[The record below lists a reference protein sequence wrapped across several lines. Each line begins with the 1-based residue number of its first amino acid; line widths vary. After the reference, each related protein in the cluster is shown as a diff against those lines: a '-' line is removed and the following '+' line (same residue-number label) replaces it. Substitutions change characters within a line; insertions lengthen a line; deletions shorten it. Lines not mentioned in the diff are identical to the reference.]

1 MISIIL
7 GKIQPAQTPDRFDS
21 KFLHETLGL
30 KGGWYRSFIPF
41 AKRVGLLSPDG
52 APTELYKQFRTE
64 GHSSKAIAKAIR
76 IGYKPLFVRNENA
89 HELAPKD
96 LRALVIQI
104 TGKEEKA
111 VSLDRLLTSFG
122 KLKEWA
128 DFEGGTA
135 EAATPPVAD
144 TEEEPEVRPEPSG
157 RLRISYTINLNL
169 PETSDPKVFNA
180 IFRALK
186 EHLLRE
192 ET

>member
-1 MISIIL
+1 MISIVL
-7 GKIQPAQTPDRFDS
+7 GKIQPAQTPDRFDG
-21 KFLHETLGL
+21 KFLQETLGL

-41 AKRVGLLSPDG
+41 AKRIGLLTPDG

-76 IGYKPLFVRNENA
+76 IGYQPLFVRNEKA
-89 HELAPKD
+89 HELSPKD
-96 LRALVIQI
+96 LRALVIQV

-111 VSLDRLLTSFG
+111 ISVDRLLISFG

-128 DFEGGTA
+128 DFEGDA
-135 EAATPPVAD
+135 EEPAIASAADSA
-144 TEEEPEVRPEPSG
+144 EEPEGRSEPSG

-180 IFRALK
+180 IFKALK

-192 ET
+192 EK